1 MNQHEKTVK
10 ILESFLKD
18 YTMEGVCSFFVDSE
32 EGSEYEEDRIA
43 VYIVLDLDWINKEI
57 TKPGFVANRMRSGLK
72 EEIKKYTGL
81 DVYVGSTARK
91 YNESKEM
98 NESVVYNYK
107 KGRNTIP
114 ERLPFDVNKLID
126 AGAIFITP
134 SIDGKP
140 TSKNYKKFL
149 KSKHTHLI
157 TLYNLKHSSPDSWV
171 HTAVTRFAPPK
182 HWEGEDFSKN
192 LYDGKYNQILWSL
205 NELGIPYESMLIDEV
220 DENINESIS
229 TYLRRRLS
237 FEHMK
242 EDIDNLV
249 DYELNPC
256 EFNDIGDFVA
266 EACDILA
273 HNYLEDLQVSFK
285 DKDVF
290 YINLVDLFG
299 KHLVNVYKERCM
311 KGLKESKKTYMVTES
326 QYSKLLN
333 EQTEEI
339 SKENAIK
346 FYKLFKKIVDGK
358 FSELTYNESPYWST
372 HEDDVAWSNSD
383 NDVIRYNDYTFLVDR
398 DFYWTFMNYLPISHT
413 TLKLMFA
420 RYFREKFPNK
430 FFLSVQEFDS

>member
-1 MNQHEKTVK
+1 MNRHEKTVK
-10 ILESFLKD
+10 ILESFLRD

-32 EGSEYEEDRIA
+32 EGAKYEEDRIA
-43 VYIVLDLDWINKEI
+43 VYIVLDLDWVNKEF

-91 YNESKEM
+91 CE
-98 NESVVYNYK
+98 
-107 KGRNTIP
+107 
-114 ERLPFDVNKLID
+114 
-126 AGAIFITP
+126 
-134 SIDGKP
+134 
-140 TSKNYKKFL
+140 
-149 KSKHTHLI
+149 
-157 TLYNLKHSSPDSWV
+157 
-171 HTAVTRFAPPK
+171 
-182 HWEGEDFSKN
+182 
-192 LYDGKYNQILWSL
+192 
-205 NELGIPYESMLIDEV
+205 
-220 DENINESIS
+220 ENINESIS

-242 EDIDNLV
+242 QDIDNLV

-273 HNYLEDLQVSFK
+273 YNYLEELQVSSK
-285 DKDVF
+285 DKDGF
-290 YINLVDLFG
+290 YIALVDLFG

-326 QYSKLLN
+326 QYNKLLN

-346 FYKLFKKIVDGK
+346 FYKLFKKIMDDK
-358 FSELTYNESPYWST
+358 FLELTYNESIYWST
-372 HEDDVAWSNSD
+372 PEVDVAWSDSS
-383 NDVIRYNDYTFLVDR
+383 NDVIRYDNYTFLVER
-398 DFYWTFMNYLPISHT
+398 NFYWTFMNYLPISHT

-420 RYFREKFPNK
+420 RYFREKFPDK
-430 FFLSVQEFDS
+430 FFLSVREFDL

>member
-1 MNQHEKTVK
+1 
-10 ILESFLKD
+10 
-18 YTMEGVCSFFVDSE
+18 MEGVCSFFVDSE
-32 EGSEYEEDRIA
+32 EGAKYEEDRIA
-43 VYIVLDLDWINKEI
+43 VYIVLDLDWVNKEI

-91 YNESKEM
+91 C
-98 NESVVYNYK
+98 
-107 KGRNTIP
+107 
-114 ERLPFDVNKLID
+114 
-126 AGAIFITP
+126 
-134 SIDGKP
+134 
-140 TSKNYKKFL
+140 
-149 KSKHTHLI
+149 
-157 TLYNLKHSSPDSWV
+157 
-171 HTAVTRFAPPK
+171 
-182 HWEGEDFSKN
+182 
-192 LYDGKYNQILWSL
+192 
-205 NELGIPYESMLIDEV
+205 

-326 QYSKLLN
+326 QYNKLLN

>member
-32 EGSEYEEDRIA
+32 EGAKYEEDRIA
-43 VYIVLDLDWINKEI
+43 VYIVLDLDWVNKEI

-91 YNESKEM
+91 C
-98 NESVVYNYK
+98 
-107 KGRNTIP
+107 
-114 ERLPFDVNKLID
+114 
-126 AGAIFITP
+126 
-134 SIDGKP
+134 
-140 TSKNYKKFL
+140 
-149 KSKHTHLI
+149 
-157 TLYNLKHSSPDSWV
+157 
-171 HTAVTRFAPPK
+171 
-182 HWEGEDFSKN
+182 
-192 LYDGKYNQILWSL
+192 
-205 NELGIPYESMLIDEV
+205 

-311 KGLKESKKTYMVTES
+311 KGLKESKKTYMLTES
-326 QYSKLLN
+326 QYNKLLN

>member
-32 EGSEYEEDRIA
+32 EGAEYEEDRIA
-43 VYIVLDLDWINKEI
+43 VYIVLDLDWVNKEI
-57 TKPGFVANRMRSGLK
+57 TKPGFVANRMRAGLK

-91 YNESKEM
+91 CE
-98 NESVVYNYK
+98 
-107 KGRNTIP
+107 
-114 ERLPFDVNKLID
+114 
-126 AGAIFITP
+126 
-134 SIDGKP
+134 
-140 TSKNYKKFL
+140 
-149 KSKHTHLI
+149 
-157 TLYNLKHSSPDSWV
+157 
-171 HTAVTRFAPPK
+171 
-182 HWEGEDFSKN
+182 
-192 LYDGKYNQILWSL
+192 
-205 NELGIPYESMLIDEV
+205 
-220 DENINESIS
+220 ENINESIS

-242 EDIDNLV
+242 QDIDNLV

-273 HNYLEDLQVSFK
+273 YNYLEGLQVSSK
-285 DKDVF
+285 DKDGF
-290 YINLVDLFG
+290 YIALVDLFG
-299 KHLVNVYKERCM
+299 KYLVNVYKQRCV
-311 KGLKESKKTYMVTES
+311 KGLRESKKTYMVTES
-326 QYSKLLN
+326 QYNKLLN
-333 EQTEEI
+333 EQTEED

-358 FSELTYNESPYWST
+358 FSELTYNESPHWST
-372 HEDDVAWSNSD
+372 HEDDVAWSDSS

-398 DFYWTFMNYLPISHT
+398 NFYWTFMNYLPISHT

-420 RYFREKFPNK
+420 RYFREKFPDK

>member
-1 MNQHEKTVK
+1 MNKHEKTVK
-10 ILESFLKD
+10 ILESFLET

-32 EGSEYEEDRIA
+32 EDRIS
-43 VYIVLDLDWINKEI
+43 VYIVLDLDWVNKEF
-57 TKPGFVANRMRSGLK
+57 TKPGFVANRMRSALK

-91 YNESKEM
+91 C
-98 NESVVYNYK
+98 
-107 KGRNTIP
+107 
-114 ERLPFDVNKLID
+114 
-126 AGAIFITP
+126 
-134 SIDGKP
+134 
-140 TSKNYKKFL
+140 
-149 KSKHTHLI
+149 
-157 TLYNLKHSSPDSWV
+157 
-171 HTAVTRFAPPK
+171 
-182 HWEGEDFSKN
+182 
-192 LYDGKYNQILWSL
+192 
-205 NELGIPYESMLIDEV
+205 

-326 QYSKLLN
+326 QYNKLLN

-420 RYFREKFPNK
+420 RYFREKFPDK
-430 FFLSVQEFDS
+430 LFLSVQEFDS

>member
-10 ILESFLKD
+10 ILESFLKG
-18 YTMEGVCSFFVDSE
+18 YTMEGVCSFFVDYE
-32 EGSEYEEDRIA
+32 EGAKYEEDRIA
-43 VYIVLDLDWINKEI
+43 VYIVLDLDWVNKEF

-91 YNESKEM
+91 CE
-98 NESVVYNYK
+98 
-107 KGRNTIP
+107 
-114 ERLPFDVNKLID
+114 
-126 AGAIFITP
+126 
-134 SIDGKP
+134 
-140 TSKNYKKFL
+140 
-149 KSKHTHLI
+149 
-157 TLYNLKHSSPDSWV
+157 
-171 HTAVTRFAPPK
+171 
-182 HWEGEDFSKN
+182 
-192 LYDGKYNQILWSL
+192 
-205 NELGIPYESMLIDEV
+205 
-220 DENINESIS
+220 ENINESIS

-242 EDIDNLV
+242 QDIDNLV

-273 HNYLEDLQVSFK
+273 YNYLEELQVSSK
-285 DKDVF
+285 DKDGF
-290 YINLVDLFG
+290 YIALVDLFG

-326 QYSKLLN
+326 QYNKLLN

>member
-1 MNQHEKTVK
+1 
-10 ILESFLKD
+10 
-18 YTMEGVCSFFVDSE
+18 
-32 EGSEYEEDRIA
+32 
-43 VYIVLDLDWINKEI
+43 
-57 TKPGFVANRMRSGLK
+57 
-72 EEIKKYTGL
+72 
-81 DVYVGSTARK
+81 
-91 YNESKEM
+91 
-98 NESVVYNYK
+98 
-107 KGRNTIP
+107 
-114 ERLPFDVNKLID
+114 
-126 AGAIFITP
+126 
-134 SIDGKP
+134 
-140 TSKNYKKFL
+140 
-149 KSKHTHLI
+149 
-157 TLYNLKHSSPDSWV
+157 
-171 HTAVTRFAPPK
+171 
-182 HWEGEDFSKN
+182 
-192 LYDGKYNQILWSL
+192 
-205 NELGIPYESMLIDEV
+205 
-220 DENINESIS
+220 
-229 TYLRRRLS
+229 
-237 FEHMK
+237 MK

-326 QYSKLLN
+326 QYNKLLN

>member
-1 MNQHEKTVK
+1 MNQHERTVK
-10 ILESFLKD
+10 ILESFLKG
-18 YTMEGVCSFFVDSE
+18 YTMEGVCSFFVDYE
-32 EGSEYEEDRIA
+32 EGAKYEEDRIA
-43 VYIVLDLDWINKEI
+43 VYIVLDLDWVNKEF

-91 YNESKEM
+91 CE
-98 NESVVYNYK
+98 
-107 KGRNTIP
+107 
-114 ERLPFDVNKLID
+114 
-126 AGAIFITP
+126 
-134 SIDGKP
+134 
-140 TSKNYKKFL
+140 
-149 KSKHTHLI
+149 
-157 TLYNLKHSSPDSWV
+157 
-171 HTAVTRFAPPK
+171 
-182 HWEGEDFSKN
+182 
-192 LYDGKYNQILWSL
+192 
-205 NELGIPYESMLIDEV
+205 
-220 DENINESIS
+220 ENINESIS

-242 EDIDNLV
+242 QDIDNLV

-273 HNYLEDLQVSFK
+273 YNYLEELQVSSK
-285 DKDVF
+285 DKDGF
-290 YINLVDLFG
+290 YIALVDLFG

-326 QYSKLLN
+326 QYNKLLN

>member
-32 EGSEYEEDRIA
+32 EGAEYEEDRIA
-43 VYIVLDLDWINKEI
+43 VYIVLDLDWVNKEI
-57 TKPGFVANRMRSGLK
+57 TKPGFVANRMRAGLK

-91 YNESKEM
+91 CE
-98 NESVVYNYK
+98 
-107 KGRNTIP
+107 
-114 ERLPFDVNKLID
+114 
-126 AGAIFITP
+126 
-134 SIDGKP
+134 
-140 TSKNYKKFL
+140 
-149 KSKHTHLI
+149 
-157 TLYNLKHSSPDSWV
+157 
-171 HTAVTRFAPPK
+171 
-182 HWEGEDFSKN
+182 
-192 LYDGKYNQILWSL
+192 
-205 NELGIPYESMLIDEV
+205 
-220 DENINESIS
+220 ENINESIS

-242 EDIDNLV
+242 QDIDNLV

-273 HNYLEDLQVSFK
+273 YNYLEELQVSSK
-285 DKDVF
+285 DKDGF
-290 YINLVDLFG
+290 YIALVDLFG
-299 KHLVNVYKERCM
+299 KYLVNVYKERCV

-326 QYSKLLN
+326 QYNKLLN
-333 EQTEEI
+333 EQTEED

-383 NDVIRYNDYTFLVDR
+383 NDVVRYNDYTFLVDR

-420 RYFREKFPNK
+420 RYFREKFPDK

>member
-32 EGSEYEEDRIA
+32 EGAEYEEDRIA
-43 VYIVLDLDWINKEI
+43 VYIVLDLDWVNKEI
-57 TKPGFVANRMRSGLK
+57 TKPGFVANRMRAGLK

-91 YNESKEM
+91 CE
-98 NESVVYNYK
+98 
-107 KGRNTIP
+107 
-114 ERLPFDVNKLID
+114 
-126 AGAIFITP
+126 
-134 SIDGKP
+134 
-140 TSKNYKKFL
+140 
-149 KSKHTHLI
+149 
-157 TLYNLKHSSPDSWV
+157 
-171 HTAVTRFAPPK
+171 
-182 HWEGEDFSKN
+182 
-192 LYDGKYNQILWSL
+192 
-205 NELGIPYESMLIDEV
+205 
-220 DENINESIS
+220 ENINESIS

-242 EDIDNLV
+242 QDIDNLV

-273 HNYLEDLQVSFK
+273 YNYLEELQVSSK
-285 DKDVF
+285 DKDGF
-290 YINLVDLFG
+290 YIALVDLFG
-299 KHLVNVYKERCM
+299 KYLVNVYKERCV

-326 QYSKLLN
+326 QYNKLLN
-333 EQTEEI
+333 EQTEED

-358 FSELTYNESPYWST
+358 FSELTYNESPHWST
-372 HEDDVAWSNSD
+372 HEDDVAWSDFS

-398 DFYWTFMNYLPISHT
+398 NFYWTFMNYLPISHT

-420 RYFREKFPNK
+420 RYFSEKFPDK

>member
-1 MNQHEKTVK
+1 MNQHEKTIK

-32 EGSEYEEDRIA
+32 EGAEYEEDRIA
-43 VYIVLDLDWINKEI
+43 VYIVLDLDWVNKEI
-57 TKPGFVANRMRSGLK
+57 TKPGFVANRMRAGLK

-91 YNESKEM
+91 CE
-98 NESVVYNYK
+98 
-107 KGRNTIP
+107 
-114 ERLPFDVNKLID
+114 
-126 AGAIFITP
+126 
-134 SIDGKP
+134 
-140 TSKNYKKFL
+140 
-149 KSKHTHLI
+149 
-157 TLYNLKHSSPDSWV
+157 
-171 HTAVTRFAPPK
+171 
-182 HWEGEDFSKN
+182 
-192 LYDGKYNQILWSL
+192 
-205 NELGIPYESMLIDEV
+205 
-220 DENINESIS
+220 ENINESIS

-242 EDIDNLV
+242 QDIDNLV

-273 HNYLEDLQVSFK
+273 YNYLEELQVSSK
-285 DKDVF
+285 DKDGF
-290 YINLVDLFG
+290 YIALVDLFG
-299 KHLVNVYKERCM
+299 KYLVNVYKERCV

-326 QYSKLLN
+326 QYNKLLN
-333 EQTEEI
+333 EQTEED

-383 NDVIRYNDYTFLVDR
+383 NDVVRYNDYTFLVDR

-420 RYFREKFPNK
+420 RYFKEKFPDK

>member
-32 EGSEYEEDRIA
+32 EGAEYEEDRIA
-43 VYIVLDLDWINKEI
+43 VYIVLDLDWANKEI
-57 TKPGFVANRMRSGLK
+57 TKPGFVANRMRAGLK

-91 YNESKEM
+91 CE
-98 NESVVYNYK
+98 
-107 KGRNTIP
+107 
-114 ERLPFDVNKLID
+114 
-126 AGAIFITP
+126 
-134 SIDGKP
+134 
-140 TSKNYKKFL
+140 
-149 KSKHTHLI
+149 
-157 TLYNLKHSSPDSWV
+157 
-171 HTAVTRFAPPK
+171 
-182 HWEGEDFSKN
+182 
-192 LYDGKYNQILWSL
+192 
-205 NELGIPYESMLIDEV
+205 
-220 DENINESIS
+220 ENINESIS

-242 EDIDNLV
+242 QDIDNLV

-273 HNYLEDLQVSFK
+273 YNYLEELQVSSK
-285 DKDVF
+285 DKDGF
-290 YINLVDLFG
+290 YIALVDLFG
-299 KHLVNVYKERCM
+299 KYLVNVYKERCV

-326 QYSKLLN
+326 QYNKLLN
-333 EQTEEI
+333 EQTEED
-339 SKENAIK
+339 SKENATK

-372 HEDDVAWSNSD
+372 HEDDVAWSDSF
-383 NDVIRYNDYTFLVDR
+383 NDIIRYNDYTFLVDR
-398 DFYWTFMNYLPISHT
+398 NFYWTFMNYLPISHS

-420 RYFREKFPNK
+420 RYFREKFPDK

>member
-1 MNQHEKTVK
+1 MNQHERTVK

-32 EGSEYEEDRIA
+32 EGAKYEEDRIA
-43 VYIVLDLDWINKEI
+43 VYIVLDLDWVNKEI
-57 TKPGFVANRMRSGLK
+57 TKPGFVANRMRAGLK

-91 YNESKEM
+91 CE
-98 NESVVYNYK
+98 
-107 KGRNTIP
+107 
-114 ERLPFDVNKLID
+114 
-126 AGAIFITP
+126 
-134 SIDGKP
+134 
-140 TSKNYKKFL
+140 
-149 KSKHTHLI
+149 
-157 TLYNLKHSSPDSWV
+157 
-171 HTAVTRFAPPK
+171 
-182 HWEGEDFSKN
+182 
-192 LYDGKYNQILWSL
+192 
-205 NELGIPYESMLIDEV
+205 
-220 DENINESIS
+220 ENINESIS

-242 EDIDNLV
+242 QDIDNLV

-273 HNYLEDLQVSFK
+273 YNYLEELQVSSK
-285 DKDVF
+285 DKDGF
-290 YINLVDLFG
+290 YIALVDLFG
-299 KHLVNVYKERCM
+299 KYLVNVYKQRCV
-311 KGLKESKKTYMVTES
+311 KGLRESKKTYMVTES
-326 QYSKLLN
+326 QYNKLLN
-333 EQTEEI
+333 EQTEED

-372 HEDDVAWSNSD
+372 HEDDVAWSDSS

-398 DFYWTFMNYLPISHT
+398 NFYWTFMNYLPISHT

-420 RYFREKFPNK
+420 RYFREKFPDK